1 MLTPSKAQ
9 ALTPRSY
16 PFILLLFQFCSGCL
30 ASVLVSE
37 QTPICWSITIG
48 KSQKISPKKKK
59 IPHHRVFLHQ
69 RVDYIIF
76 LLGARKLAYSCI
88 SHLKKKKKKN
98 PKFWSQPKTSIP
110 KLTIKSPNPLQPQRE
125 KRDRK
130 PYCHQP
136 RSSIFALP
144 RDGDP
149 PPSVPA
155 SHHDY
160 HYTHSQAP
168 VAATHHEHLP
178 SLPCAAMTFTCSLPF
193 HHKYP
198 IDPISKVTQY
208 SPLCVIHFL

>member
-1 MLTPSKAQ
+1 MFFSTKELTLSFF
-9 ALTPRSY
+9 Y
-16 PFILLLFQFCSGCL
+16 
-30 ASVLVSE
+30 LVQESWH
-37 QTPICWSITIG
+37 TVVFPIFFFF
-48 KSQKISPKKKK
+48 KK
-59 IPHHRVFLHQ
+59 
-69 RVDYIIF
+69 
-76 LLGARKLAYSCI
+76 
-88 SHLKKKKKKN
+88 

-193 HHKYP
+193 HRKYP